1 MNTAQSV
8 TLGHKPKLIY
18 NRENGAD
25 LIFLYARTLFVI
37 STGSI
42 LTWTVLAIKRLNS
55 MDENRVSAMFLSIHF
70 LSVLFSVYFF
80 VACGIAL
87 HLSVYYH
94 SYVFFTTLVFI
105 SFCTVLNSVIYV
117 LKYLSTSYD
126 HRNRILAIFCLYGFG
141 GNAISSISCWCLIGI
156 IINPSWGLTVILSVI
171 SIFAAFT
178 YAVYLYLDVTYPNG
192 YDITT
197 REITLKNVLLGTYSL
212 PKASLRYFPSSSG
225 PSQNNNTDTPK
236 RVTAFLKSFTFSD
249 NRKTMVVCVIGF
261 FAVGS
266 LYVVVILAGPSIGGQ
281 TASEE
286 LLKTSSLYFI
296 TAFIAWATLGTRA
309 RASPLQNER
318 PQNAE
323 GQDTKRHT
331 GDDRVE
337 LGTPVTLSN
346 N

>member
-42 LTWTVLAIKRLNS
+42 LTWAVLAIKRLNS

-105 SFCTVLNSVIYV
+105 SFYTVLNSVIYV

-156 IINPSWGLTVILSVI
+156 IINPSWGLTVVLSVI

-178 YAVYLYLDVTYPNG
+178 YALYLYLDVTYPNG

-197 REITLKNVLLGTYSL
+197 RKITLENLLLGTYSL
-212 PKASLRYFPSSSG
+212 PNASLRYFPLSSG
-225 PSQNNNTDTPK
+225 PSQNNSTDAPK
-236 RVTAFLKSFTFSD
+236 RVTAFLKSFTFSESS
-249 NRKTMVVCVIGF
+249 NTFGVCLIGF
-261 FAVGS
+261 LAVGS

-281 TASEE
+281 TAAEE
-286 LLKTSSLYFI
+286 LLKTCSLYFI
-296 TAFIAWATLGTRA
+296 TVFIAWATLGK
-309 RASPLQNER
+309 RASPLENER
-318 PQNAE
+318 PQNTE
-323 GQDTKRHT
+323 GQDTDRHT